1 MCNQVKEVKVDSST
15 SNAEELRTR
24 RVEARS
30 EMFNALPAV
39 IAAFNPIIDSFAKA
53 EVSRHST
60 LGSRLAEIEL
70 ANAERG
76 NDFVNQM
83 IDIAREFGIF
93 DNIKRLMDSETDLQ
107 LAINQKEIEAL
118 EKGLDNDDDVI
129 DDDDDDNDDDDVIDD
144 NDGHKVCS
152 LRCTCS
158 RRKGYLNK

>member
-93 DNIKRLMDSETDLQ
+93 ENIGRLFESETQLQ

-118 EKGLDNDDDVI
+118 EKALITMTIPI
-129 DDDDDDNDDDDVIDD
+129 DDD
-144 NDGHKVCS
+144 
-152 LRCTCS
+152 
-158 RRKGYLNK
+158 